1 MVCQRSQ
8 SCCKPNQKSADIPN
22 TRDSRK
28 AVSGVT
34 ERRPLMISLRRG
46 YETPRRRA
54 SSACVNSR
62 GLTNSS
68 KSISPGWVG
77 GRFRGSRRPTTSLVV
92 ICDFDFVGMAFLPCK
107 TNSVL
112 LINPDTVL
120 ILSIAFKALQTVSWR
135 YLEFTNFLNPIDLIQ
150 LSPRNRPN

>member
-1 MVCQRSQ
+1 MACQRSQ

-22 TRDSRK
+22 TRDSLK

-34 ERRPLMISLRRG
+34 ERLPLIISLSRG

-54 SSACVNSR
+54 NSACVRSS

-77 GRFRGSRRPTTSLVV
+77 GRFRGSRRLTTSLVV
-92 ICDFDFVGMAFLPCK
+92 ICDFDLVGMAFLPCK

-120 ILSIAFKALQTVSWR
+120 IFSVAFKALQMVSWR
-135 YLEFTNFLNPIDLIQ
+135 HLEFTELSNPVYLI
-150 LSPRNRPN
+150 

>member
-1 MVCQRSQ
+1 MACQRSQ
-8 SCCKPNQKSADIPN
+8 SCCKPNQKFADIPN
-22 TRDSRK
+22 TRDNRK

-54 SSACVNSR
+54 SSACVSSR

-77 GRFRGSRRPTTSLVV
+77 GRFRGSRRATGQIDCGQHFLAARDAEPSKMSSVPVVLKDCIMDHIITGPIIDVKHFNVSPNGSITSLLKNE
-92 ICDFDFVGMAFLPCK
+92 A
-107 TNSVL
+107 N
-112 LINPDTVL
+112 
-120 ILSIAFKALQTVSWR
+120 
-135 YLEFTNFLNPIDLIQ
+135 
-150 LSPRNRPN
+150 

>member
-22 TRDSRK
+22 TRDKRK
-28 AVSGVT
+28 AVFVVT
-34 ERRPLMISLRRG
+34 ERLPLIISLRRG

-54 SSACVNSR
+54 SAVWVILR

-77 GRFRGSRRPTTSLVV
+77 GRFRGSRRPTTSLVIV
-92 ICDFDFVGMAFLPCK
+92 CDFDLIGIAFLPCK

-112 LINPDTVL
+112 LINSDTVL
-120 ILSIAFKALQTVSWR
+120 ILPITFQALKAVPWR
-135 YLEFTNFLNPIDLIQ
+135 H
-150 LSPRNRPN
+150 